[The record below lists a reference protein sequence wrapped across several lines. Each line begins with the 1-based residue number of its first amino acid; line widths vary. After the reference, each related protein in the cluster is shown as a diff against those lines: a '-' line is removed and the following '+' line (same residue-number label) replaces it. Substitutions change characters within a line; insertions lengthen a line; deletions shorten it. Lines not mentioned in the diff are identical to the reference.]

1 MHEWH
6 ILAIHSLHH
15 TLHTFLT
22 SFHFFFDDLIIET
35 SFIHHYSYCS
45 DHSLIV
51 ISTTTIQSNPVREES
66 YRRVHVDQ
74 IRGMRKFTQSETAWE
89 LESGYQSLDQLHI
102 RQEKEEE
109 EGTKLDLL
117 DSLILQDAKERLLEV
132 TEVAFP
138 GQVQSVQSV
147 SLPHSSAFCL
157 VEYINICLVQVSQE
171 VFHPSEV
178 QIVNSFME
186 QDIPLVFPGQFHLHS
201 SQVSLLQL
209 SLARFKS

>member
-1 MHEWH
+1 
-6 ILAIHSLHH
+6 
-15 TLHTFLT
+15 
-22 SFHFFFDDLIIET
+22 
-35 SFIHHYSYCS
+35 
-45 DHSLIV
+45 
-51 ISTTTIQSNPVREES
+51 
-66 YRRVHVDQ
+66 
-74 IRGMRKFTQSETAWE
+74 MRKFTQSETAWE

-132 TEVAFP
+132 TEVGSSRSVLWSQLVLDTFIQHNIPLAFP

-157 VEYINICLVQVSQE
+157 VEFINICLVQVSQE